1 MKTRTVVADGLE
13 LLRRLRSLVRDL
25 AQIIR
30 EARLI
35 AFIDQIHDRNPFEF
49 AEIFVAENIEIGLV
63 GVDMH
68 AVQAVAD
75 GLARALGD
83 GAVLML
89 DFLELLRNLPVL
101 ARQLGDR
108 QFARDDRRHAR
119 RLDLG
124 DHVACAGV
132 HDAHQVGILDGARQY
147 DEQDIETGVFDEFER
162 DLGAEVRQG
171 KFAQHDVPFAL
182 GERVLDAGRILYPLH
197 LERVAGFPAAWST

>member
-1 MKTRTVVADGLE
+1 M
-13 LLRRLRSLVRDL
+13 RRLRSLVRDL
-25 AQIIR
+25 AQIIL

-89 DFLELLRNLPVL
+89 DSLSCCAICRCWRVSSATASSRVTTGGMRAGWALRITSRAPS
-101 ARQLGDR
+101 
-108 QFARDDRRHAR
+108 
-119 RLDLG
+119 
-124 DHVACAGV
+124 V

-147 DEQDIETGVFDEFER
+147 DERDIETGV
-162 DLGAEVRQG
+162 LMSSSAIS
-171 KFAQHDVPFAL
+171 AL
-182 GERVLDAGRILYPLH
+182 K
-197 LERVAGFPAAWST
+197 